1 MALEGMLRLPGW
13 HGRGSVERVDRKE
26 WVRETSD
33 GYRTEETCGTGT
45 LRRCR
50 WWRDYPLLDGTR
62 SGRHW

>member
-1 MALEGMLRLPGW
+1 MALEGMPRLPGW

-50 WWRDYPLLDGTR
+50 W
-62 SGRHW
+62 